1 MTDLA
6 ERLRATLQDVCP
18 SELNPPDTSLGVREI
33 WSFFAAQAAMT
44 KTAIAQQLCET
55 SGLAH
60 CPHPERE
67 RAANELTKMT
77 MSQTLAM
84 CVFPVQRNGSLTVIS
99 ADPFN
104 EEQLR
109 TLQFSL
115 GRPFHIEVS
124 HPEAI
129 ELAILQA
136 FDKLSAGKGVDLDP
150 SHHKQGIDD
159 REVPALAKQIM
170 LKAVQARASDLHLQ
184 PFVGGAALRMR
195 VDGMLHRLAIL
206 PIKVAEAL
214 VRFFKAQGKMDPY
227 NALIPQDGSMR
238 IHLGEQEFSIRIST
252 LPLENHNEK
261 LVLRFLDQSASYQ
274 LSNNGFSLSELQAI
288 RRLASHA
295 SGVVLL
301 TGPTGSGKTTTLY
314 ALLNEL
320 NREDVSIT
328 TVENPVEY
336 RMGGISQTEVNPKTG
351 LTFASALR
359 SILRQDPDV
368 MLIGEIRD
376 AETAQI
382 ALQSALT
389 GHLVLSTLHTN
400 DALTAIPRLLDL
412 GIDSSILA
420 DALSGVVAQRLLRK
434 LCEHCK
440 APTQEPLLPAEKAFK
455 EITAIVPPFR
465 ALGCEKCRF
474 TGYSGRIP
482 ITEILEITP
491 ALADA
496 IASGETRQKVLKSH
510 ASHSLIRL
518 AEAAER
524 RIISGDTCVIE
535 AMRVVGRTLWQ
546 QLANSHSIE
555 VFDVPMADLGQMTQ
569 GNTGLLWVSGSHSV
583 QADYD
588 QSLSEA
594 WFDVYSA
601 HSPVDAK
608 QQLEKH
614 ENIRFVVVDAPDG
627 LNDQEIANWVANY
640 RTAMAWSRLPALI
653 LLPEAHPEWEA
664 LLKAAGATSKMVPKP
679 ITSEALIGII
689 SEALALNLDY
699 SWEA

>member
-1 MTDLA
+1 MNNLAAQLQQVLHDLS
-6 ERLRATLQDVCP
+6 ATQ
-18 SELNPPDTSLGVREI
+18 LNAPQQTLGVREL
-33 WSFFAAQAAMT
+33 WSYFAAQAGMT
-44 KTAIAQQLCET
+44 KTAIAKRLAES
-55 SGLAH
+55 SGLPY
-60 CPHPERE
+60 CEHPERE
-67 RAANELTKMT
+67 RAANELSKLS

-84 CVFPVQRNGSLTVIS
+84 CVLPVQRDQSLTVIC
-99 ADPFN
+99 ADPFD
-104 EEQLR
+104 EEQLKN
-109 TLQFSL
+109 LQFAL
-115 GRPFHIEVS
+115 GRAFNVEVAHPDAIEV
-124 HPEAI
+124 
-129 ELAILQA
+129 AILQA
-136 FDKLSAGKGVDLDP
+136 YDKLNPSHGVDLDP

-195 VDGMLHRLAIL
+195 VDGVLHRMAIL
-206 PIKVAEAL
+206 PMKVAEAL
-214 VRFFKAQGKMDPY
+214 IRFYKAQGKMDPY
-227 NALIPQDGSMR
+227 NGLIPQDGSMR

-252 LPLENHNEK
+252 LPLENHSEK
-261 LVLRFLDQSASYQ
+261 LVLRFLDQSASYR
-274 LSNNGFSLSELQAI
+274 LSQNGFSLSELQAI
-288 RRLASHA
+288 RRLASNA

-336 RMGGISQTEVNPKTG
+336 RMGGISQTEVNPKAG

-376 AETAQI
+376 GETAQI

-412 GIDSSILA
+412 GIDGSILA
-420 DALSGVVAQRLLRK
+420 DALNGVVAQRLLRK

-440 APTQEPLLPAEKAFK
+440 VATTEPLRPGEKAFK
-455 EITAIVPPFR
+455 DITAITPPFR
-465 ALGCEKCRF
+465 PRGCEKCRF

-482 ITEILEITP
+482 ITEILEVTP

-496 IASGETRQKVLKSH
+496 IAAGETRQKVLKSH
-510 ASHSLIRL
+510 CNRSLTSL
-518 AEAAER
+518 GEAAER
-524 RIISGDTCVIE
+524 RVISGDTSINE
-535 AMRVVGRTLWQ
+535 AMRVVGRVLWQ
-546 QLANSHSIE
+546 QLAESHGIETYDSPSAEDSSGKVGNS
-555 VFDVPMADLGQMTQ
+555 
-569 GNTGLLWVSGSHSV
+569 GLVWVSGSHSV
-583 QADYD
+583 QQHYQQA
-588 QSLSEA
+588 LSEA

-601 HSPVDAK
+601 HSPNEAK
-608 QQLEKH
+608 QMLEDH
-614 ENIRFVVVDAPDG
+614 ENVRFVVVDAPEG
-627 LNDQEIANWVANY
+627 LNDNEIKSWVANY

-653 LLPEAHPEWEA
+653 LLPEEHPEWEG
-664 LLKAAGATSKMVPKP
+664 LLKADGATSKMVQKP

-689 SEALALNLDY
+689 NEALALNMDY
-699 SWEA
+699 SWDT

>member
-6 ERLRATLQDVCP
+6 ARLRTILQEV
-18 SELNPPDTSLGVREI
+18 SQAELNPPDASLGVREI
-33 WSFFAAQAAMT
+33 WSFYAAQAGLT
-44 KTAIAQQLCET
+44 KAAIAEKLASS
-55 SGLAH
+55 SGLAY
-60 CPHPERE
+60 CPYPERE
-67 RAANELTKMT
+67 TVANELNKMT

-84 CVFPVQRNGSLTVIS
+84 CIFPVQRNGSLTVIC

-115 GRPFHIEVS
+115 GRAFNIEIC
-124 HPEAI
+124 HPDAI

-136 FDKLSAGKGVDLDP
+136 YDKLSASKGVDLDP
-150 SHHKQGIDD
+150 THHKQGIDD

-170 LKAVQARASDLHLQ
+170 LKAVQSRASDLHLQ

-195 VDGMLHRLAIL
+195 VDGLLHRMAIL

-214 VRFFKAQGKMDPY
+214 IRFFKAQGKMDPY

-252 LPLENHNEK
+252 LPLESHSEK

-274 LSNNGFSLSELQAI
+274 LSKNGFSLSELQAI
-288 RRLASHA
+288 RRLANNA
-295 SGVVLL
+295 SGVLLL

-336 RMGGISQTEVNPKTG
+336 RMGGISQTEINPKTG

-376 AETAQI
+376 GETAQI

-412 GIDSSILA
+412 GIDASILA
-420 DALSGVVAQRLLRK
+420 DALNGVVAQRLLRK
-434 LCEHCK
+434 LCDHCK
-440 APTQEPLLPAEKAFK
+440 TPTREPLLPAEKAFK
-455 EITAIVPPFR
+455 DITAIAPPFR
-465 ALGCEKCRF
+465 ARGCEQCRF
-474 TGYSGRIP
+474 TGYRGRLP
-482 ITEILEITP
+482 ITEILEMTP

-496 IASGETRQKVLKSH
+496 IAGGETRQKVLKSH
-510 ASHSLIRL
+510 ASKSLISL
-518 AEAAER
+518 GEAAER
-524 RIISGDTCVIE
+524 RIISGDTCVME
-535 AMRVVGRTLWQ
+535 ATRVVGRALWQ
-546 QLANSHSIE
+546 QLAASHGIE
-555 VFDVPMADLGQMTQ
+555 VYDMPSTEASQ
-569 GNTGLLWVSGSHSV
+569 GSQSNTGLLWVSGSQSD
-583 QADYD
+583 QAHYEHT
-588 QSLSEA
+588 LREA

-601 HSPVDAK
+601 HSPSEAK
-608 QQLEKH
+608 QQLETH
-614 ENIRFVVVDAPDG
+614 DNIRFVVVESPEG
-627 LNDQEIANWVANY
+627 LNDTDIKHWVANY

-653 LLPEAHPEWEA
+653 LLPQAHPEWEV
-664 LLKAAGATSKMVPKP
+664 LLRADGATSKMVTKP
-679 ITSEALIGII
+679 LANDALIGII

-699 SWEA
+699 SWDA